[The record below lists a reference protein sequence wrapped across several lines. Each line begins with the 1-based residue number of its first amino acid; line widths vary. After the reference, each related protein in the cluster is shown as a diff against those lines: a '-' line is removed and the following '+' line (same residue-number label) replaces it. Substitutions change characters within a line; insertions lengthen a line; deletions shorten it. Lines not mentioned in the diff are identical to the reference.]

1 MKELE
6 ENFIKMRK
14 NCSQEDWSKAV
25 KKSVSKGILEQ
36 QQQQQKFDQIWLIS
50 LKLNNLSAYPA
61 ELMF

>member
-1 MKELE
+1 
-6 ENFIKMRK
+6 MRK